1 MFEKKVPPCRRT
13 FGRDGLFDR
22 RIGYEKCQKSTLIS
36 AVLAIVMC
44 VSLLAGSTF
53 ALFTSESKVNLA
65 VTSGNVEVVASIEN
79 IEKSYVDENGETVS
93 GKLFGGDATFAD
105 GTLSL
110 DNIVPKDTVKF
121 HVKIANNSSVAIK
134 YRTVVTVVEDNG
146 LASSLSIDLAGYQM
160 IGTKAASAY
169 AKLDAGEQPEVLP
182 VTITLPESETTQRK
196 SCKLSV
202 SVEAVQGN
210 AAVADGLTST
220 DGTTMSTRL
229 ADGTVWYDVL
239 ANGSA
244 FTVKTDMN
252 PANTIISNGKLTIDA
267 KDKEIAN
274 TVDLWQAADDNE
286 WSLVSARGT
295 DGEVTVKSGSFLA
308 KENDCYA
315 VDVQGGAT
323 VVIEGGT
330 FAGNIHAVYVYEGK
344 AIIKGGF
351 FSVQQPYPKTGLEY
365 EFVINCYDGNRENG
379 TASVEIMGGTYV
391 NFNPAD
397 NTAEGAHTNFV
408 ADGYTVVSETQ
419 ANGDVWYTVVPVT
432 ND

>member
-1 MFEKKVPPCRRT
+1 MKSAK
-13 FGRDGLFDR
+13 
-22 RIGYEKCQKSTLIS
+22 KSTLIS

-182 VTITLPESETTQRK
+182 VTITLPESETTQGK

-210 AAVADGLTST
+210 AAVANGLTST

-365 EFVINCYDGNRENG
+365 EFVINCYDENRANE

>member
-1 MFEKKVPPCRRT
+1 MKSAR
-13 FGRDGLFDR
+13 
-22 RIGYEKCQKSTLIS
+22 KSTLIS
-36 AVLAIVMC
+36 AVLAIAMC

-121 HVKIANNSSVAIK
+121 NVKIANNSSVAIK

-182 VTITLPESETTQRK
+182 VTITLPESETTQGK

-244 FTVKTDMN
+244 FTVKTNMN

-267 KDKEIAN
+267 KDKKIAN
-274 TVDLWQAADDNE
+274 TVNLWQAADDNE

-365 EFVINCYDGNRENG
+365 EFVINCYDGNRQNG

-397 NTAEGAHTNFV
+397 NAAEGAHTNFV

>member
-1 MFEKKVPPCRRT
+1 MKSAR
-13 FGRDGLFDR
+13 
-22 RIGYEKCQKSTLIS
+22 KSTLIS

-93 GKLFGGDATFAD
+93 GKLFGGDATFVD

-182 VTITLPESETTQRK
+182 VTITLPESETTQGK

-379 TASVEIMGGTYV
+379 TASVKIMGGTYV

-408 ADGYTVVSETQ
+408 AAGYTVVSETQ

>member
-1 MFEKKVPPCRRT
+1 MKSAR
-13 FGRDGLFDR
+13 
-22 RIGYEKCQKSTLIS
+22 KSTLIS
-36 AVLAIVMC
+36 AVLAIAMC

-121 HVKIANNSSVAIK
+121 NVKIANNSSVAIK

-169 AKLDAGEQPEVLP
+169 AKLDVGEQPEVLP
-182 VTITLPESETTQRK
+182 VTITLPESETTQGK

-229 ADGTVWYDVL
+229 ADGAVWYDVL

-244 FTVKTDMN
+244 FTVKTNMN

-267 KDKEIAN
+267 KDKKIAN
-274 TVDLWQAADDNE
+274 TVNLWQAADDNE

-365 EFVINCYDGNRENG
+365 EFVINCYDGNRQNG
-379 TASVEIMGGTYV
+379 TASVKIMGGTYV

-397 NTAEGAHTNFV
+397 NAAEGAHTNFV

>member
-1 MFEKKVPPCRRT
+1 MKSAR
-13 FGRDGLFDR
+13 
-22 RIGYEKCQKSTLIS
+22 KSTLIS
-36 AVLAIVMC
+36 AVLAIAMC

-53 ALFTSESKVNLA
+53 ALFTSESKVNLT

-121 HVKIANNSSVAIK
+121 NVKIANNSSVAIK

-182 VTITLPESETTQRK
+182 VTITLPESETTQGK

-244 FTVKTDMN
+244 FTVKTNIN

-267 KDKEIAN
+267 KDKKIAN
-274 TVDLWQAADDNE
+274 TVNLWQAADDNE

-365 EFVINCYDGNRENG
+365 EFVINCYDGNRQNG

-397 NTAEGAHTNFV
+397 NAAEGAHTNFV
-408 ADGYTVVSETQ
+408 ADGYTAVSETQ

>member
-1 MFEKKVPPCRRT
+1 MKSAK
-13 FGRDGLFDR
+13 
-22 RIGYEKCQKSTLIS
+22 KSTLIS

-182 VTITLPESETTQRK
+182 VTITLPESETTQGK

-252 PANTIISNGKLTIDA
+252 PANTIVSNGKLTIDA

-330 FAGNIHAVYVYEGK
+330 FDGNIHAVYVYEGK

>member
-1 MFEKKVPPCRRT
+1 MKSAK
-13 FGRDGLFDR
+13 
-22 RIGYEKCQKSTLIS
+22 KSTLIS

-121 HVKIANNSSVAIK
+121 NVKIANNSSVAIK

-160 IGTKAASAY
+160 IGMKAANAY

-182 VTITLPESETTQRK
+182 VTITLPESETTQGK

-210 AAVADGLTST
+210 AAVANGLTST

-308 KENDCYA
+308 KKNDCYA

>member
-1 MFEKKVPPCRRT
+1 MKSAK
-13 FGRDGLFDR
+13 
-22 RIGYEKCQKSTLIS
+22 KSTLIS

-121 HVKIANNSSVAIK
+121 NVKIANNSSVAIK
-134 YRTVVTVVEDNG
+134 YRIVVTVVEDNG

-160 IGTKAASAY
+160 IGMKAANAY

-182 VTITLPESETTQRK
+182 VTITLPESETTQGK

-244 FTVKTDMN
+244 FTLKTDMN

-315 VDVQGGAT
+315 VDVQDGAT

-408 ADGYTVVSETQ
+408 AAGYTVVSETQ

>member
-1 MFEKKVPPCRRT
+1 MKSAR
-13 FGRDGLFDR
+13 
-22 RIGYEKCQKSTLIS
+22 KSTLIS

-121 HVKIANNSSVAIK
+121 NVKIANNSSVAIK

-160 IGTKAASAY
+160 IGMKAASAY

-182 VTITLPESETTQRK
+182 VTITLPESETTQGK

-379 TASVEIMGGTYV
+379 TASVKIMGGTYV

-408 ADGYTVVSETQ
+408 AAGYTVVSETQ

>member
-1 MFEKKVPPCRRT
+1 MKSAK
-13 FGRDGLFDR
+13 
-22 RIGYEKCQKSTLIS
+22 KSTLIS

-121 HVKIANNSSVAIK
+121 NVKIANNSSVAIK

-182 VTITLPESETTQRK
+182 VTITLPESETTQGK

-365 EFVINCYDGNRENG
+365 EFVINCYDGNRENE

>member
-1 MFEKKVPPCRRT
+1 MKSAK
-13 FGRDGLFDR
+13 
-22 RIGYEKCQKSTLIS
+22 KSTLIS

-121 HVKIANNSSVAIK
+121 NVKIANNSSVAIK

-160 IGTKAASAY
+160 IGMKAASAY

-182 VTITLPESETTQRK
+182 VTITLPESETTQGK

>member
-1 MFEKKVPPCRRT
+1 MKSAR
-13 FGRDGLFDR
+13 
-22 RIGYEKCQKSTLIS
+22 KSTLIS
-36 AVLAIVMC
+36 AVLAIAMC

-121 HVKIANNSSVAIK
+121 NVKIANNSSVAIK

-169 AKLDAGEQPEVLP
+169 AKLDVGKQPEVLP
-182 VTITLPESETTQRK
+182 VTITLPESETTQGK

-244 FTVKTDMN
+244 FTVKTNMN

-274 TVDLWQAADDNE
+274 TVNLWQAADDNE

-315 VDVQGGAT
+315 VDVQDGAT

-365 EFVINCYDGNRENG
+365 EFVINCYDGNRQNG
-379 TASVEIMGGTYV
+379 TASVKIMGGTYV

-397 NTAEGAHTNFV
+397 NAAEGAHTNFV

>member
-1 MFEKKVPPCRRT
+1 MKSAK
-13 FGRDGLFDR
+13 
-22 RIGYEKCQKSTLIS
+22 KSTLIS

-169 AKLDAGEQPEVLP
+169 AKLDAGKQPEVLP
-182 VTITLPESETTQRK
+182 VTITLPESETTQGK

-365 EFVINCYDGNRENG
+365 EFVINCYDGNRENE

>member
-1 MFEKKVPPCRRT
+1 MKSAK
-13 FGRDGLFDR
+13 
-22 RIGYEKCQKSTLIS
+22 KSTLIS
-36 AVLAIVMC
+36 AVLAIAMC

-182 VTITLPESETTQRK
+182 VTITLPESETTQGK

-308 KENDCYA
+308 KKNDCYA

>member
-1 MFEKKVPPCRRT
+1 M
-13 FGRDGLFDR
+13 
-22 RIGYEKCQKSTLIS
+22 IS

-182 VTITLPESETTQRK
+182 VTITLPESETTQGK

>member
-1 MFEKKVPPCRRT
+1 MKSAK
-13 FGRDGLFDR
+13 
-22 RIGYEKCQKSTLIS
+22 KSTLIS

-44 VSLLAGSTF
+44 VSLLVGGTF
-53 ALFTSESKVNLA
+53 ALFTSESKVNLV

-182 VTITLPESETTQRK
+182 VTITLPESETTQGK

-239 ANGSA
+239 ANGST

-295 DGEVTVKSGSFLA
+295 DGEVTVKSGRFLA

-379 TASVEIMGGTYV
+379 TASVEIRGGTYV

>member
-1 MFEKKVPPCRRT
+1 MKSAK
-13 FGRDGLFDR
+13 
-22 RIGYEKCQKSTLIS
+22 KSTLIS

-121 HVKIANNSSVAIK
+121 YVKIANNSSVAIK

-182 VTITLPESETTQRK
+182 VTITLPESETTQGK

-210 AAVADGLTST
+210 AAVANGLTST

-365 EFVINCYDGNRENG
+365 EFVINCYDENRENG

>member
-1 MFEKKVPPCRRT
+1 MKSAK
-13 FGRDGLFDR
+13 
-22 RIGYEKCQKSTLIS
+22 KSTLIS

-182 VTITLPESETTQRK
+182 VTITLPESETTQGK

-244 FTVKTDMN
+244 FTVKTNMN

-365 EFVINCYDGNRENG
+365 EFVINCYDGNRENE

-408 ADGYTVVSETQ
+408 AAGYTVVSETQ

>member
-1 MFEKKVPPCRRT
+1 MKSAK
-13 FGRDGLFDR
+13 
-22 RIGYEKCQKSTLIS
+22 KSTLIS

-160 IGTKAASAY
+160 IGMKAANAY

-182 VTITLPESETTQRK
+182 VTITLPESETTQGK

-210 AAVADGLTST
+210 AAVANGLTST

-408 ADGYTVVSETQ
+408 AAGYTVVSETQ

>member
-1 MFEKKVPPCRRT
+1 MKSAR
-13 FGRDGLFDR
+13 
-22 RIGYEKCQKSTLIS
+22 KSTLIS
-36 AVLAIVMC
+36 AVLAIAMC

-53 ALFTSESKVNLA
+53 ALFTSESKVNLT

-121 HVKIANNSSVAIK
+121 NVKIANNSSVAIK

-182 VTITLPESETTQRK
+182 VTITLPESETTQGK

-239 ANGSA
+239 DNGSA
-244 FTVKTDMN
+244 FTVKTNIN

-267 KDKEIAN
+267 KDKKIAN
-274 TVDLWQAADDNE
+274 TVNLWQAADDNE

-365 EFVINCYDGNRENG
+365 EFVINCYDGNRQNG

-397 NTAEGAHTNFV
+397 NAAEGAHTNFV

>member
-1 MFEKKVPPCRRT
+1 MKSAR
-13 FGRDGLFDR
+13 
-22 RIGYEKCQKSTLIS
+22 KSTLIS
-36 AVLAIVMC
+36 AVLAIAMC

-121 HVKIANNSSVAIK
+121 NVKIANNSSVAIK

-182 VTITLPESETTQRK
+182 VTITLPESETTQGK

-379 TASVEIMGGTYV
+379 TASVEIRGGTYV

>member
-1 MFEKKVPPCRRT
+1 MKSAK
-13 FGRDGLFDR
+13 
-22 RIGYEKCQKSTLIS
+22 KSTLIS

-121 HVKIANNSSVAIK
+121 NVKIANNSSVAIK

-160 IGTKAASAY
+160 IGMKAASAY

-182 VTITLPESETTQRK
+182 VTITLPESETTQGK

-295 DGEVTVKSGSFLA
+295 DSEVTVKSGSFLA

-365 EFVINCYDGNRENG
+365 EFVINCYDGNRENE

-408 ADGYTVVSETQ
+408 AAGYTVVSETQ

>member
-1 MFEKKVPPCRRT
+1 MKSAK
-13 FGRDGLFDR
+13 
-22 RIGYEKCQKSTLIS
+22 KSTLIS

-121 HVKIANNSSVAIK
+121 NVKIANNSSVAIK

-244 FTVKTDMN
+244 FTLKTDMN

-315 VDVQGGAT
+315 VDVQDGAT

>member
-1 MFEKKVPPCRRT
+1 MKSAK
-13 FGRDGLFDR
+13 
-22 RIGYEKCQKSTLIS
+22 KSTLIS

-182 VTITLPESETTQRK
+182 VTITLPESETTQGK

-210 AAVADGLTST
+210 AAVANGLTST

-365 EFVINCYDGNRENG
+365 EFVINCYDGNRENE

>member
-1 MFEKKVPPCRRT
+1 MKSAR
-13 FGRDGLFDR
+13 
-22 RIGYEKCQKSTLIS
+22 KSTLIS
-36 AVLAIVMC
+36 AVLAIAMC

-53 ALFTSESKVNLA
+53 ALFTSESKVNLT

-121 HVKIANNSSVAIK
+121 NVKIANNSSVAIK

-182 VTITLPESETTQRK
+182 VTITLPESETTQGK

-244 FTVKTDMN
+244 FTVKTNIN

-267 KDKEIAN
+267 KDKKIAN
-274 TVDLWQAADDNE
+274 TVNLWQAADDNE

-295 DGEVTVKSGSFLA
+295 DCEVTVKSGSFLA

-365 EFVINCYDGNRENG
+365 EFVINCYDGNRQNG

-397 NTAEGAHTNFV
+397 NAAEGAHTNFV

>member
-1 MFEKKVPPCRRT
+1 MKSAK
-13 FGRDGLFDR
+13 
-22 RIGYEKCQKSTLIS
+22 KSTLIS

-210 AAVADGLTST
+210 AAVANGLTST

-365 EFVINCYDGNRENG
+365 EFVINCYDGNRENE

-408 ADGYTVVSETQ
+408 AAGYTVVSETQ

>member
-1 MFEKKVPPCRRT
+1 MKSAK
-13 FGRDGLFDR
+13 
-22 RIGYEKCQKSTLIS
+22 KSTLIS

-182 VTITLPESETTQRK
+182 VTITLPESETTQGK

-267 KDKEIAN
+267 KDKEIAT

-365 EFVINCYDGNRENG
+365 EFVINCYDGNRENE

>member
-1 MFEKKVPPCRRT
+1 MKSAR
-13 FGRDGLFDR
+13 
-22 RIGYEKCQKSTLIS
+22 KSTLIS

-44 VSLLAGSTF
+44 VSLLAGGTF
-53 ALFTSESKVNLA
+53 ALFTSESNVNLA

-169 AKLDAGEQPEVLP
+169 AKLDAGKQPEVLP
-182 VTITLPESETTQRK
+182 VTITLPESETTQGK

-295 DGEVTVKSGSFLA
+295 DGEVTVKSGRFLA

-365 EFVINCYDGNRENG
+365 EFVINCYDGNRENE

>member
-1 MFEKKVPPCRRT
+1 MKSAK
-13 FGRDGLFDR
+13 
-22 RIGYEKCQKSTLIS
+22 KSTLIS

-182 VTITLPESETTQRK
+182 VTITLPESETTQGK

-295 DGEVTVKSGSFLA
+295 DGEVTVKSGRFLA

-365 EFVINCYDGNRENG
+365 EFVINCYDGNRENE

>member
-1 MFEKKVPPCRRT
+1 MKSAR
-13 FGRDGLFDR
+13 
-22 RIGYEKCQKSTLIS
+22 KSTLIS

-93 GKLFGGDATFAD
+93 GKLFGGDATFVD

-121 HVKIANNSSVAIK
+121 NVKIANNSSVAIK

-160 IGTKAASAY
+160 IGMKAANAY

-182 VTITLPESETTQRK
+182 VTITLPESETTQGK

-210 AAVADGLTST
+210 AAVANGLTST

-408 ADGYTVVSETQ
+408 AAGYTVVSETQ

>member
-1 MFEKKVPPCRRT
+1 MKSAR
-13 FGRDGLFDR
+13 
-22 RIGYEKCQKSTLIS
+22 KSTLIS
-36 AVLAIVMC
+36 AVLAIAMC
-44 VSLLAGSTF
+44 VSLLVGGTF
-53 ALFTSESKVNLA
+53 ALFTSESKVNLV

-182 VTITLPESETTQRK
+182 VTITLPESETTQGK

-295 DGEVTVKSGSFLA
+295 DGEVTVKSGRFLA
-308 KENDCYA
+308 KKNDCYA

>member
-1 MFEKKVPPCRRT
+1 MKSAK
-13 FGRDGLFDR
+13 
-22 RIGYEKCQKSTLIS
+22 KSTLIS

-160 IGTKAASAY
+160 IGMKAANAY

-182 VTITLPESETTQRK
+182 VTITLPESETTQGK

-365 EFVINCYDGNRENG
+365 EFVINCYDGNRENE

-408 ADGYTVVSETQ
+408 AAGYTVVSETQ

>member
-1 MFEKKVPPCRRT
+1 MKSAK
-13 FGRDGLFDR
+13 
-22 RIGYEKCQKSTLIS
+22 KSTLIS
-36 AVLAIVMC
+36 AVLAIAMC

-160 IGTKAASAY
+160 IGMKAANAY

-182 VTITLPESETTQRK
+182 VTITLPESETTQGK

-210 AAVADGLTST
+210 AAVANGLTST

>member
-1 MFEKKVPPCRRT
+1 MKSAR
-13 FGRDGLFDR
+13 
-22 RIGYEKCQKSTLIS
+22 KSTLIS
-36 AVLAIVMC
+36 AVLAIAMC
-44 VSLLAGSTF
+44 VSLLAGGTF
-53 ALFTSESKVNLA
+53 ALFTSESNVNLA

-121 HVKIANNSSVAIK
+121 NVKIANNSSVAIK

-182 VTITLPESETTQRK
+182 VTITLPESETTQGK

-244 FTVKTDMN
+244 FTVKTNMN

-267 KDKEIAN
+267 KDKKIAN
-274 TVDLWQAADDNE
+274 TVNLWQAADDNE

-365 EFVINCYDGNRENG
+365 EFVINCYDGNRQNG

-397 NTAEGAHTNFV
+397 NAAEGAHTNFV

>member
-1 MFEKKVPPCRRT
+1 MKSAK
-13 FGRDGLFDR
+13 
-22 RIGYEKCQKSTLIS
+22 KSTLIS

-93 GKLFGGDATFAD
+93 GKLFGGDATFVD

-121 HVKIANNSSVAIK
+121 NVKIANNSSVAIK

-182 VTITLPESETTQRK
+182 VTITLPESETTQGK

-365 EFVINCYDGNRENG
+365 EFVINCYDGNRENE

>member
-1 MFEKKVPPCRRT
+1 MKSAK
-13 FGRDGLFDR
+13 
-22 RIGYEKCQKSTLIS
+22 KSTLIS

-182 VTITLPESETTQRK
+182 VTITLPESETTQGK

-210 AAVADGLTST
+210 AAVANGLTST

-295 DGEVTVKSGSFLA
+295 DGEVTVKSGRFLA

-365 EFVINCYDGNRENG
+365 EFVINCYDGNRENE
-379 TASVEIMGGTYV
+379 TASVEIRGGTYV

-397 NTAEGAHTNFV
+397 NAAEGAHTNFV

>member
-1 MFEKKVPPCRRT
+1 MKSAK
-13 FGRDGLFDR
+13 
-22 RIGYEKCQKSTLIS
+22 KSTLIS

-160 IGTKAASAY
+160 IGMKAANAY

-182 VTITLPESETTQRK
+182 VTITLPESETTQGK

-295 DGEVTVKSGSFLA
+295 DGEVTVKSGRFLA

>member
-1 MFEKKVPPCRRT
+1 MKSAR
-13 FGRDGLFDR
+13 
-22 RIGYEKCQKSTLIS
+22 KSTLIS
-36 AVLAIVMC
+36 AVLAIAMC

-182 VTITLPESETTQRK
+182 VTITLPESETTQGK

-244 FTVKTDMN
+244 FTLKTDMN

-365 EFVINCYDGNRENG
+365 EFVINCYDGNRENE

-408 ADGYTVVSETQ
+408 AAGYTVVSETQ